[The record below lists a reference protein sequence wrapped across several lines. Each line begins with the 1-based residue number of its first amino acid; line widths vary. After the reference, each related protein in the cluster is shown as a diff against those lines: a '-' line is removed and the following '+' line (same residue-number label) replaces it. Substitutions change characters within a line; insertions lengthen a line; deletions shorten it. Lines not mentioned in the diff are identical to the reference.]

1 MARRLLE
8 GIAFGHTGHGEICL
22 GVLESIRS
30 QEDCISA
37 IVHTGDRSAYLID
50 WCFESEAHIPFR
62 RPRSFGSIKDR
73 HAVARAC
80 YFVSPF
86 VSWMDVGACKI
97 WICASIHCSSRE
109 NELTHTTVAIPL
121 DRKLRL
127 MLSSRSIN
135 RVALC
140 CIC

>member
-62 RPRSFGSIKDR
+62 RPKSFGSIKR
-73 HAVARAC
+73 QARGG
-80 YFVSPF
+80 SRMPF
-86 VSWMDVGACKI
+86 RQSLCI
-97 WICASIHCSSRE
+97 
-109 NELTHTTVAIPL
+109 L
-121 DRKLRL
+121 DGRWRMQDLDMRIYTLLEQRKRADAYYCRNP
-127 MLSSRSIN
+127 S
-135 RVALC
+135 
-140 CIC
+140 